1 MNSNLNRRRIF
12 RYKNSKRNRCQIVE
26 KHTHMWFTATEWL
39 ERREEDPDIF
49 YTALRFSDSCH
60 RHHSSNRHSQALS
73 TTDSKINY
81 KIYNYP
87 PYTNKYY
94 LKNETT
100 TMRLELIF
108 VGSNSHQVNSPYE
121 FCVRKPICGTLD
133 GLTLHVGLTRGF
145 TQVTRNKRD
154 FSR

>member
-1 MNSNLNRRRIF
+1 M
-12 RYKNSKRNRCQIVE
+12 C
-26 KHTHMWFTATEWL
+26 ATCGEG
-39 ERREEDPDIF
+39 P
-49 YTALRFSDSCH
+49 YTLRFSNSCH

-100 TMRLELIF
+100 TMRVELIF

-121 FCVRKPICGTLD
+121 FCVRKPSCGTLD

-145 TQVTRNKRD
+145 TQLTRNKRQRN
-154 FSR
+154 SHAGMIWRRSLGPRSLNGWH